1 MARSRLVD
9 NGEITT
15 PQYFECRFT
24 NYDGEGRY
32 IVFKNLAASK
42 RDPYSTNYLD
52 DVKLDYVDEESC
64 VKPIAYEED
73 FEGYT
78 LSTGTMGVEP
88 DCWEVITPES
98 ELSPST
104 CPHLS
109 CTTIRPSPTVVII
122 RCVCATA
129 ACMRCRSL
137 SCRRVRASVI

>member
-1 MARSRLVD
+1 MKYRVLYAMPQLDTTVDMSRLRLSMWVRQTHSYYKLQVGVMSDLEDESTFVPVALVD

-73 FEGYT
+73 FEGEYRHD
-78 LSTGTMGVEP
+78 G
-88 DCWEVITPES
+88 
-98 ELSPST
+98 
-104 CPHLS
+104 
-109 CTTIRPSPTVVII
+109 R
-122 RCVCATA
+122 
-129 ACMRCRSL
+129 
-137 SCRRVRASVI
+137 